1 MAKTTRAT
9 RRKMSNFEFAVR
21 FLWNQFWTLSVA
33 VLGMF
38 IEILHACKWIP
49 FADYADNR
57 LFAAIDLFWAY
68 TGPFLA
74 IGIILYALSQNCII
88 AVLFDKFIDKMTSIK

>member
-1 MAKTTRAT
+1 MTTKAKTTT
-9 RRKMSNFEFAVR
+9 KEMGNFEFAVR

-33 VLGMF
+33 VIGAF

-49 FADYADNR
+49 FADYANNR

-68 TGPFLA
+68 AGPFLA